1 MADSVSGTTVSGTT
15 EARSRTA
22 QLSLRMRTS
31 EFERVRTAALV
42 SGETVAQFV
51 REAVRERC
59 RATQERA
66 SGNAEIPAGQT
77 AAPLRR
83 AERLV
88 LAAVASRPGI
98 RSVAAAAAAAGISWS
113 AARGA
118 LDALVARDAVRR
130 RSWKQSWRGGV
141 RDVSAWELNVAAADF
156 EELIAQTTHVR
167 LPPQSPLVEHSGRLP
182 PQFWPLFWNHPAP
195 SQLRLPDDADYVANR
210 LVNGPSPVAALWASV
225 HLPNDALQGCL
236 RLRSTR
242 ARRRHLIENELAAR
256 AREAPCP
263 AAASSVTT
271 TA

>member
-1 MADSVSGTTVSGTT
+1 MSGSESEST

-31 EFERVRTAALV
+31 ELERVRTAALV

-59 RATQERA
+59 LATQERVP
-66 SGNAEIPAGQT
+66 GNAVIPAGE
-77 AAPLRR
+77 AAARLRR

-88 LAAVASRPGI
+88 LAAVASRHGI
-98 RSVAAAAAAAGISWS
+98 RSVAAAAAAAGVSWS

-118 LDALVARDAVRR
+118 LDALVARDAVRHR
-130 RSWKQSWRGGV
+130 RWKQSWRGGV
-141 RDVSAWELNVAAADF
+141 REVGAWELNVASADF
-156 EELIAQTTHVR
+156 EDLVAQTAQVR
-167 LPPQSPLVEHSGRLP
+167 LPPQSPPAEHSGPLP

-225 HLPNDALQGCL
+225 HLPTDALQGCL

-242 ARRRHLIENELAAR
+242 ARRRHLIENQLAAR
-256 AREAPCP
+256 VRETLRP
-263 AAASSVTT
+263 AAASSAATT
-271 TA
+271 P

>member
-1 MADSVSGTTVSGTT
+1 MSDSESEST

-31 EFERVRTAALV
+31 ELERVRTAALV

-59 RATQERA
+59 RAMQERA
-66 SGNAEIPAGQT
+66 PGNAEIPAGQ
-77 AAPLRR
+77 ADVSLRR

-98 RSVAAAAAAAGISWS
+98 RSVAAAAAAAGVSWS

-118 LDALVARDAVRR
+118 LEALVVRDAVRHR
-130 RSWKQSWRGGV
+130 RWKQSWRGGV
-141 RDVSAWELNVAAADF
+141 REVGAWELNVASADF
-156 EELIAQTTHVR
+156 EDLVAQTTHVR
-167 LPPQSPLVEHSGRLP
+167 LPPQSPPVEHSGRLP

-195 SQLRLPDDADYVANR
+195 SRLRLPDDADYVANR
-210 LVNGPSPVAALWASV
+210 LLNGPSPVAALWASV
-225 HLPNDALQGCL
+225 HLPTDALQGCL

-242 ARRRHLIENELAAR
+242 ARRRHLMENELAAR
-256 AREAPCP
+256 AREAPCSGT
-263 AAASSVTT
+263 AAPVD
-271 TA
+271 TAP

>member
-1 MADSVSGTTVSGTT
+1 MADPVSGTTVPGTT

-31 EFERVRTAALV
+31 ELERVRTAALV

-59 RATQERA
+59 RATQGQAPSDTE
-66 SGNAEIPAGQT
+66 SPAEQT
-77 AAPLRR
+77 VAPLRR

-98 RSVAAAAAAAGISWS
+98 RSVSAAAAAAAVSWS
-113 AARGA
+113 AARDA
-118 LDALVARDAVRR
+118 LDALVARDALRHRR
-130 RSWKQSWRGGV
+130 WKQSRRGGV
-141 RDVSAWELNVAAADF
+141 RDVGAWELNVASADF
-156 EELIAQTTHVR
+156 EQLIAQTAQVR
-167 LPPQSPLVEHSGRLP
+167 LPPQSPPAEHSGPLP

-225 HLPNDALQGCL
+225 HLPTDALRGCL
-236 RLRSTR
+236 RLRSTQ

-271 TA
+271 TP